1 MAFLN
6 EQGLERLWAHIIAK
20 LGAKVDKISGKGLS
34 TNDYTDEDK
43 NKLADV
49 DASVSKLNEFVGD
62 KKVSEQINE
71 AIANKQDILTG
82 TEGHVV
88 QFDASGKPVS
98 AVLNLIAVEDID
110 VICGSNIQ
118 VAGASEGA
126 F

>member
-20 LGAKVDKISGKGLS
+20 LGSKVDKISDKGLS

-71 AIANKQDILTG
+71 AIASKQDILTG

-98 AVLNLIAVEDID
+98 ADLNLIDVDDID
-110 VICGSNIQ
+110 VICGNEIEYATINE
-118 VAGASEGA
+118 VT